1 MSQGGSTLTEQLMK
15 TLYISEERRGQ
26 VSPWRRF
33 EQAALFFAYERRH
46 TKEEVLTVYLNTV
59 YFGDGA
65 YGAEEAANRYFGESA
80 SELDLAEAA
89 ATPVDPSTRD
99 GHRRLGHRGQ
109 RARDDLRLRD
119 LGCERHLPGA
129 LHNRAGGSFEL
140 WRDR

>member
-65 YGAEEAANRYFGESA
+65 YGAEEAANRYFGKSA
-80 SELDLAEAA
+80 RDLNLSEAA
-89 ATPVDPSTRD
+89 TLAGLLHAPSTYTTWEGDVLREQIRDRRD
-99 GHRRLGHRGQ
+99 GG
-109 RARDDLRLRD
+109 
-119 LGCERHLPGA
+119 
-129 LHNRAGGSFEL
+129 
-140 WRDR
+140 